1 MSAVAHFRESL
12 AIIVFAVELDRFEL
26 NRNVANPFGATF
38 GSDVTNPT
46 SRYVDVKFGQ
56 QRSGMARTAKIIALS
71 HHCDAA
77 IGKKPATPIPSAA
90 IKASPRN
97 GCRGIFIVTREL
109 VG

>member
-1 MSAVAHFRESL
+1 
-12 AIIVFAVELDRFEL
+12 
-26 NRNVANPFGATF
+26 
-38 GSDVTNPT
+38 
-46 SRYVDVKFGQ
+46 
-56 QRSGMARTAKIIALS
+56 MARTAKMIALS

>member
-1 MSAVAHFRESL
+1 
-12 AIIVFAVELDRFEL
+12 L

-77 IGKKPATPIPSAA
+77 IGKKLATPIPSAA